1 MRTERNIEEH
11 GYIIE
16 NTRKYLFQL
25 FSFLTMHNKL
35 HAIYSRI
42 PRMEQT
48 LKNSRYFPSNDC
60 IIRDIAGNNSPNV
73 KFSKVKRRNI
83 VPWKITRIVIS
94 KVHWHY
100 TLITYRI
107 SPSTP
112 SFEQRYSFNHE
123 WKGSIIHLSRPE
135 PVPFLLPHRSIF
147 HIQPWF
153 SWMPL
158 QKMYTNKTT
167 LKSMVRVMYIRFVAA
182 KPFLPY
188 SSPSSSLQLYFLLQ

>member
-1 MRTERNIEEH
+1 MRNIEEH

-94 KVHWHY
+94 KVH
-100 TLITYRI
+100 
-107 SPSTP
+107 
-112 SFEQRYSFNHE
+112 
-123 WKGSIIHLSRPE
+123 
-135 PVPFLLPHRSIF
+135 
-147 HIQPWF
+147 
-153 SWMPL
+153 
-158 QKMYTNKTT
+158 
-167 LKSMVRVMYIRFVAA
+167 
-182 KPFLPY
+182 
-188 SSPSSSLQLYFLLQ
+188 